1 MGGTWAGHGGTWAG
15 HGRDMAGQG
24 RDMAGH
30 GRHMAGHG
38 RDMAGHGR
46 DMAGH
51 GGTRAG
57 RGRDMAFAL
66 QRSEKGSSLT
76 WATASLL
83 KLVVFETSKA
93 LQLTTEVQTFGV
105 CCTRQSPPRA
115 RARAPGKI
123 WLRFSPQKL
132 YRNAFT
138 RSMEGL

>member
-30 GRHMAGHG
+30 GR
-38 RDMAGHGR
+38 DMAGH
-46 DMAGH
+46 
-51 GGTRAG
+51 
-57 RGRDMAFAL
+57 GRDMAFAL

-105 CCTRQSPPRA
+105 CCTMQPPPPPRA
-115 RARAPGKI
+115 HLVKFGYVLALK
-123 WLRFSPQKL
+123 SCTE
-132 YRNAFT
+132 T
-138 RSMEGL
+138 RSHVAWKGCSTLRPLHLGA